1 MKEKIG
7 IIAGGELDE
16 GFLLPFIEKEAFDYI
31 IAVDGALAFT
41 HKHGI
46 RIQCLVGDFDTID
59 QETLAQYIDRPELY
73 VEQHVPQKD
82 ETDTELAMH
91 IAMAREP
98 KTIILL
104 GGTGGRL
111 DHFLGN
117 LQVLLQ
123 PMKAGISCA
132 LADRWN
138 RIQLHDHSFTLKK
151 ETQYGTYVSLI
162 PWSCRVENLSLFGF
176 QYPLSHV
183 IMEQG
188 NSLGISNEIREDEA
202 QVCFDQGILICVES
216 RDKKADNRN
225 QCN

>member
-16 GFLLPFIEKEAFDYI
+16 GFLLPFIEKEAFDYM

-41 HKHGI
+41 HQHGI

-59 QETLAQYIDRPELY
+59 SDTLAQYIDRQELY

-98 KTIILL
+98 EKIILL
-104 GGTGGRL
+104 GGAGGRL

-123 PMKAGISCA
+123 PMIAGIPCTMV
-132 LADRWN
+132 DRWN
-138 RIQLHDHSFTLKK
+138 RIQLHDRSFTLQKA
-151 ETQYGTYVSLI
+151 TQYGTYVSLI
-162 PWSCRVENLSLFGF
+162 PWSSRVENLSLFGF

-202 QVCFDQGILICVES
+202 QVCFDRGILICVES
-216 RDKKADNRN
+216 RDRKTSDKN
-225 QCN
+225 